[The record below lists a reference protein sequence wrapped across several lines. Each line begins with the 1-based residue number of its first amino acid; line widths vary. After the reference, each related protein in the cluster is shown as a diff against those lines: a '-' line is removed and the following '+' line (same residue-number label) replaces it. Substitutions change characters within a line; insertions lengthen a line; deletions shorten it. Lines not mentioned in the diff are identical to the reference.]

1 MIARRKRCGTKE
13 ANGIMSDSSWWIEIV
28 FLAMLAG
35 FIALRL
41 VNVLGRR
48 TGHENPAPGAFRGGA
63 AEVAAPGVAPVDLRR
78 PSMLDMPADLDPKLH
93 EPLQAIADADANFEP
108 GRFTEGAK
116 AAYRMI
122 LEAFWKGDATVLDG
136 LVSDD
141 VAADFRS
148 AIAAREAQ
156 GLTLDNRIVRIER
169 AQIIGARMIGMMAE
183 VTVRFDADLVAVT
196 RDKDGKVV
204 AGSTSDAVPT
214 HDVWTFSR
222 LVSSNDPNWLLIE
235 TDGE

>member
-1 MIARRKRCGTKE
+1 
-13 ANGIMSDSSWWIEIV
+13 MSDSSWWIEIV

-41 VNVLGRR
+41 VSVLGRR

-63 AEVAAPGVAPVDLRR
+63 AEVAAPGAAVADVRR

-122 LEAFWKGDATVLDG
+122 LEAFWKGDTATLEG

-141 VAADFRS
+141 VAADFRH

-156 GLTLDNRIVRIER
+156 GLTLENRIVRIER
-169 AQIIGARMIGMMAE
+169 AAIVGARLAGMMAE

-196 RDKDGKVV
+196 RDKAGNVV

-222 LVSSNDPNWLLIE
+222 HVGSHDPNWLLIE
-235 TDGE
+235 TDDEA